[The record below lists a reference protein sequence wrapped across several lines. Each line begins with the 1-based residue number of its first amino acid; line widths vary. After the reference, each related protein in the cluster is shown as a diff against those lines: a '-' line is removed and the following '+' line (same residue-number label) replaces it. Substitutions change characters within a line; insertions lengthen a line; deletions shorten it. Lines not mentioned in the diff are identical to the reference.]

1 MKLFDHTNPRHIE
14 ILREE
19 LQRAKKILTESDA
32 NMANMFM
39 RATFSIIYR
48 DSEFKNTNEMQ
59 DFVAGVVNATSTDK
73 DDILNALKQYAK
85 ENPEKMQ
92 ELNIEVKN
100 MAEPLYPQKSGT
112 NSSLTPDAYKSYGPY
127 KGD

>member
-1 MKLFDHTNPRHIE
+1 MKIFDYNNPRHIE

-32 NMANMFM
+32 NMANMYM

-85 ENPEKMQ
+85 ANPEKMQ
-92 ELNIEVKN
+92 ELNMSVSK
-100 MAEPLYPQKSGT
+100 MSEPLRPQKFGT
-112 NSSLTPDAYKSYGPY
+112 NSSLTPDVYKSYGPY